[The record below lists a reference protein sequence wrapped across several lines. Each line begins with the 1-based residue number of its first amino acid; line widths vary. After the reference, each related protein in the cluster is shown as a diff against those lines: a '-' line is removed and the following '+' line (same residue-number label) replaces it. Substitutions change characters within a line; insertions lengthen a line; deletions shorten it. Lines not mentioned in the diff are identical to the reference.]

1 MEKTYLENNNTEI
14 KGKVIKDDKILNR
27 KTKRLIF
34 YCLMIALPVIQF
46 CLCYIYVNANSIRM
60 AFYEY
65 DAVNDGYVFAG
76 LKYFKKAWAVFS
88 TSGPWLMNSF
98 KLYACNLVIVLGM
111 ALVFSYYI
119 AKKYALAKFFRT
131 ILYLPH
137 VVSSVVLTLLFKF
150 VAGDVYT
157 ELLGDNALTGG
168 LLYNEKSQYLTVL
181 FYTVWLGFGTNVM
194 LFTGTMSSIDPS
206 IIESAQ
212 LDGVNI
218 VQEFIHITVPM
229 IWPTFVTFV
238 VVGMAGIFTNQM
250 HLYTFFG
257 QSGGVYDQNY
267 VFGYYMFVETRTAQ
281 GNGGFQYLDVKS
293 RIGGF
298 PGLSALGLIMTC
310 ILVPIT
316 LTARKLLSEFG
327 PRTDK

>member
-1 MEKTYLENNNTEI
+1 MENTYIENNNTEI

-27 KTKRLIF
+27 KVKRLIF
-34 YCLMIALPVIQF
+34 YCIMISLPVIQF
-46 CLCYIYVNANSIRM
+46 CLCYIYVNFNSIRM

-65 DAVNDGYVFAG
+65 EAISQGYVFVG
-76 LKYFKKAWAVFS
+76 LKYFKKAWAVF
-88 TSGPWLMNSF
+88 TSGGDMILNSL
-98 KLYACNLVIVLGM
+98 KLYACNLIIVLGL

-119 AKKYALAKFFRT
+119 AKKYALSKFFRT

-137 VVSSVVLTLLFKF
+137 VVSSVVLTMLFRY
-150 VAGDVYT
+150 VVTDVYDVLFG
-157 ELLGDNALTGG
+157 ENAVKDG
-168 LLYNEKSQYLTVL
+168 LLYNEATQYATVL
-181 FYTVWLGFGTNVM
+181 FYTIWLGFGTNVM
-194 LFTGTMSSIDPS
+194 LFTGTMSSIDGS

-218 VQEFIHITVPM
+218 VQEFIHITIPM

-238 VVGMAGIFTNQM
+238 VVGLAGLFTNQM

-257 QSGGVYDQNY
+257 SSGAVFKENQ
-267 VFGYYMFVETRTAQ
+267 VFGYYMFAATQSANK
-281 GNGGFQYLDVKS
+281 NGGFQYLDVTS
-293 RIGGF
+293 DYGGF
-298 PGLSALGLIMTC
+298 PGLSALGLIITF

-316 LTARKLLSEFG
+316 LGTRKLLSTYG